1 MSTCAYKIVYSKSR
15 DIGLLTKTDE
25 NGVALEVIAP
35 ASKYSLNTTPY
46 YGGVKY
52 INWINTG
59 RRMTKDEWLKFSC
72 DKSFTEIFN
81 ALNVNY
87 ETGEMTKAVPYTTSI
102 NTNNNSVLYT
112 TNTNTNTNSEPVVN
126 DHPPYYDKKYNV
138 EWYSWNGKI
147 NTSSAIMTDMK
158 DGYIFFKYPSGG
170 LLVIKKEA
178 LYSLDCLE

>member
-1 MSTCAYKIVYSKSR
+1 MSTCAYKIVYTKSH

-52 INWINTG
+52 SNWINTG

-81 ALNVNY
+81 ALNVNS
-87 ETGEMTKAVPYTTSI
+87 EIGEMTKAVPYTTSA
-102 NTNNNSVLYT
+102 NTNI
-112 TNTNTNTNSEPVVN
+112 NSEPVVDN
-126 DHPPYYDKKYNV
+126 RPPYYDKKYNV
-138 EWYSWNGKI
+138 EWYSGNGKI
-147 NTSSAIMTDMK
+147 NTTSAIMTDMR